1 MTNRLVFESM
11 GAMFNTLT
19 KERKAH
25 LAAIADRMV
34 LLGVPPETS
43 DALIGVLI
51 LEASERQY
59 IEDGGARPPPREST
73 LDVLRP
79 LFESAAQK
87 SHPKKDSN

>member
-1 MTNRLVFESM
+1 M

-25 LAAIADRMV
+25 LSTIADRMV
-34 LLGVPPETS
+34 LLGIPPETS

-59 IEDGGARPPPREST
+59 IEDGGAKPPAREST
-73 LDVLRP
+73 LDVLKP
-79 LFESAAQK
+79 LFEAAK
-87 SHPKKDSN
+87 SHPNRGSN